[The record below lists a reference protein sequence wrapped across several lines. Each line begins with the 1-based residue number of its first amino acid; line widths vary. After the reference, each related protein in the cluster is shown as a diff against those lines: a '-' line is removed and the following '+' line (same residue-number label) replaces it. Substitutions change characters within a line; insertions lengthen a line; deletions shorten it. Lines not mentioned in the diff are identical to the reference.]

1 MGILNKLLKKEK
13 IKADNKYIIDKDY
26 TNRNKE
32 DKVEDISCIIEMNN
46 YMLTEI
52 NKNDINKNSY
62 KLAISKIAG
71 TTPIAAPTISTLKII
86 TEKNPT
92 KSNNLYRVTNLGKN
106 DSLKAMKDG
115 KTFWGAI
122 KTKENT
128 SKMAKLKE
136 IKTDNIRKIDPTIMM
151 MSVALAGIEAE
162 LGEIK
167 ELSKKIFS
175 FLEHDKEAE
184 IESDLEILNKS
195 INDFKYN
202 LENETYLSN
211 NHKQVMDIKRTS
223 NKNIVF
229 YKKQLKDYLSKDK
242 LFTTDSSMN
251 SIIEE
256 IQKQFKYYRL
266 SLYIYSFA
274 TFMEVLLLGNYN
286 SDYLLSKKDELD
298 ELDNEYLST
307 FNNALDYIKK
317 NANKSLESNVL
328 SGLGNAGKTLGNLAE
343 KIKVKNVD
351 TWLNEKGNN
360 LKHTSQ
366 DIKDNYVTKF
376 DEIKNTNTKVFINQL
391 DKVNSIYNKTKE
403 IYFDKDN
410 IYLEIN

>member
-1 MGILNKLLKKEK
+1 MNILNKLLKREK
-13 IKADNKYIIDKDY
+13 IKADNKSITNKD
-26 TNRNKE
+26 NVNE
-32 DKVEDISCIIEMNN
+32 NSDDKVDEMFCIIEMNN

-52 NKNDINKNSY
+52 SKNDISTNSY
-62 KLAISKIAG
+62 KLAISKIASI
-71 TTPIAAPTISTLKII
+71 TPIAAPTISTLKII
-86 TEKNPT
+86 TEQNPT

-106 DSLKAMKDG
+106 DSLKAMKNG

-136 IKTDNIRKIDPTIMM
+136 VKPNDIMEIDPTIMM

-202 LENETYLSN
+202 LKNETYLSN

-229 YKKQLKDYLSKDK
+229 YKKQLK
-242 LFTTDSSMN
+242 
-251 SIIEE
+251 IIY
-256 IQKQFKYYRL
+256 QKI
-266 SLYIYSFA
+266 SYS
-274 TFMEVLLLGNYN
+274 
-286 SDYLLSKKDELD
+286 
-298 ELDNEYLST
+298 
-307 FNNALDYIKK
+307 
-317 NANKSLESNVL
+317 
-328 SGLGNAGKTLGNLAE
+328 
-343 KIKVKNVD
+343 
-351 TWLNEKGNN
+351 
-360 LKHTSQ
+360 
-366 DIKDNYVTKF
+366 
-376 DEIKNTNTKVFINQL
+376 QL
-391 DKVNSIYNKTKE
+391 IVV
-403 IYFDKDN
+403 
-410 IYLEIN
+410 

>member
-13 IKADNKYIIDKDY
+13 IKVDNKSIINKDN
-26 TNRNKE
+26 TNRNND
-32 DKVEDISCIIEMNN
+32 DKVDDISCIIEMNN

-52 NKNDINKNSY
+52 NKNDISTNSY
-62 KLAISKIAG
+62 KLAISKIAS
-71 TTPIAAPTISTLKII
+71 TTPIAAPTINTLKII
-86 TEKNPT
+86 TEQNPT

-106 DSLKAMKDG
+106 DSLKAMKNG

-136 IKTDNIRKIDPTIMM
+136 VKTDNIMQIDPTIMM
-151 MSVALAGIEAE
+151 MSVALVGIEAE

-256 IQKQFKYYRL
+256 IQKQFRYYRL

-298 ELDNEYLST
+298 ELDNEYLNT

-328 SGLGNAGKTLGNLAE
+328 SGLGSAGKTLGNLAE

-366 DIKDNYVTKF
+366 DIKDNYVMKF

-410 IYLEIN
+410 IYLEMN

>member
-1 MGILNKLLKKEK
+1 MNILNILLKKEK
-13 IKADNKYIIDKDY
+13 IKVDNKSITNKD
-26 TNRNKE
+26 NKV
-32 DKVEDISCIIEMNN
+32 DDISCIIEMNN

-52 NKNDINKNSY
+52 SKNDISTNSY
-62 KLAISKIAG
+62 KLAISKIAS
-71 TTPIAAPTISTLKII
+71 TTPIAAPTISTLRTI

-106 DSLKAMKDG
+106 DSLKAMKNG

-136 IKTDNIRKIDPTIMM
+136 VKPNDIMEIDPTIMM
-151 MSVALAGIEAE
+151 MSVTLAGIEAE

-256 IQKQFKYYRL
+256 IQKQFRYYRL
-266 SLYIYSFA
+266 SLYIYSFSS
-274 TFMEVLLLGNYN
+274 FMEVLLLGNYN

-298 ELDNEYLST
+298 ELDNEYLNT
-307 FNNALDYIKK
+307 FNNALNYIKK
-317 NANKSLESNVL
+317 NADKSLESNVL
-328 SGLGNAGKTLGNLAE
+328 SGLGSAGKTLGNLAE

-351 TWLNEKGNN
+351 AWLNEKGNN

-366 DIKDNYVTKF
+366 DIKDNYVMKF
-376 DEIKNTNTKVFINQL
+376 DEIKNTNTKVFTNQL
-391 DKVNSIYNKTKE
+391 DKVNCIYNKTKE

-410 IYLEIN
+410 IYLEMD